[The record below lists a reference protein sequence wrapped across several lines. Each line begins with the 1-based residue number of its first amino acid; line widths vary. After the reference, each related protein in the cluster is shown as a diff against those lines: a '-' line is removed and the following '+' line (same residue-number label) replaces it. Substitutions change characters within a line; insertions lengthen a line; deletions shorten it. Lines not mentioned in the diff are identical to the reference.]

1 MDRVIASW
9 FGTGLI
15 LGNLRG
21 NDIGS
26 GTVGAL
32 FTFPIAYWVGQE
44 FTWIGLAAV
53 TVVVIGLS
61 VWSTDRRASTDG
73 DAGWIVV
80 DEAAGTM
87 LALIGLSLGP
97 AFVALVVF
105 RLADIFKTRF
115 PGVSRA
121 ENIKGGW
128 GITADDLVAGLYGL
142 SAGHLVQA
150 LL

>member
-115 PGVSRA
+115 QVFLGQRTSKAGGVSQLT
-121 ENIKGGW
+121 I
-128 GITADDLVAGLYGL
+128 L
-142 SAGHLVQA
+142 
-150 LL
+150 

>member
-15 LGNLRG
+15 LGKLRG

-44 FTWIGLAAV
+44 LGWIVLATV
-53 TVVVIGLS
+53 TALVIGLS
-61 VWSTDRRASTDG
+61 VWSAGRLSSTDG

-87 LALIGLSLGP
+87 LAIVGLNLGP
-97 AFVALVVF
+97 ALVALVVF
-105 RLADIFKTRF
+105 RLADIFKARF
-115 PGVSRA
+115 PGVSSA
-121 ENIKGGW
+121 ERLPGGW

-142 SAGHLVQA
+142 TAGHLAQA